1 MTKFYDNE
9 VIPTQKINAFFS
21 LDEVEEIKEAFIE
34 TEELILDLSN
44 KPKYN
49 SVQELYFGYNGGK
62 GFFLVNHGL
71 LKNRST
77 KEQEHYIRSD
87 TPLEMRK
94 RISNL
99 FLSDI
104 LYEVKE
110 KLQTKF
116 NVGYIERLGFMNM
129 TTDFQ
134 IHSDSVD
141 VIDRFL
147 ERPQNWNDLKPEE
160 YLDPN
165 TNNYQIYQ
173 GLINIDAPSD
183 HGTLIFDQW
192 FPYSTYWTPEQRTYD
207 KDEWAKKK
215 DIVFFYGDDE
225 PKRFNEHIRNYTGK
239 PLSNEDCDKI
249 YNACIRKDRFYKE
262 EYFGVSL
269 ESILTFDQPGTISM
283 WDSKKYH
290 KTIPF
295 LIKDDSPRIVLQ
307 FVGVK
312 KPGFYGQNG
321 GNTMW

>member
-77 KEQEHYIRSD
+77 KEQEHYIRSN
-87 TPLEMRK
+87 TPLEIRK

-110 KLQTKF
+110 RLQTKF

-134 IHSDSVD
+134 IHSDSID

-147 ERPQNWNDLKPEE
+147 ERPQNWDDLKPEE

-192 FPYSTYWTPEQRTYD
+192 FPYWTPEQRTYD